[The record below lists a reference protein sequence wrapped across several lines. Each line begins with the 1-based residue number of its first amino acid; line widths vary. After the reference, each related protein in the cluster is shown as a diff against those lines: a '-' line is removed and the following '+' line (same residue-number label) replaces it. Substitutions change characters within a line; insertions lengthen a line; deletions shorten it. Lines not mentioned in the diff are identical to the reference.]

1 VQSARCRKNAVTE
14 PNALGQRIFVMN
26 TRALTMAGLLGA
38 VLSMSGAAQTKLAPE
53 FQPSG
58 AWVGSKPLSIKD
70 LRGQVAIINIWV
82 HSCINCHNSL
92 PTLKAWYAKYKT
104 QGLEIIG
111 VHTPEFQ
118 SDKDLQGM
126 KNALRRDGVTWPVFQ
141 DNEEKTWKA
150 YNNRYWPAF
159 YLVDKKGVIREVH
172 AGEISDRYPN
182 AIPGLEKT
190 IQALLLEK

>member
-1 VQSARCRKNAVTE
+1 MKTRVL
-14 PNALGQRIFVMN
+14 ALLV
-26 TRALTMAGLLGA
+26 ALGA
-38 VLSMSGAAQTKLAPE
+38 VLTLGGSAQTKLAPE

-58 AWVGSKPLSIKD
+58 AWANSQPLSIKD
-70 LRGQVAIINIWV
+70 LRGRVAIINIWV

-92 PTLKAWYAKYKT
+92 PTLKTWYAKYKA

-118 SDKDLQGM
+118 SDKDLRGM
-126 KNALRRDGVTWPVFQ
+126 KTALQRDGVTWPVFQ

-159 YLVDKKGVIREVH
+159 YLVDRKGVIRQIHE
-172 AGEISDRYPN
+172 GEISTRYPN

-190 IQALLLEK
+190 LQVLLDEKN